1 MQSTR
6 NSYERGATRYRII
19 RTISTA
25 GDRLFSHQGLKWLC
39 RLCLLEYVQI
49 YYVRIPSMYVRI
61 DTTGRSFIYCFPLP
75 AMNFVVFTC
84 TYYPSTSDLRYVQ
97 FLETLQ
103 AAKKY
108 AVRIVVVDGSP
119 DGVHKALKEGYDGRN
134 GAVIVRQT
142 YQGGKG
148 AALREAADVAA
159 AGGRGA
165 FEAGAETLLCWQEA
179 EKTNQLSHWR
189 KVMVALAAATDDGAD
204 VVVPRRT
211 QQCFM
216 DSYPIEQ
223 YHSET
228 YGNLY
233 LDTVMKDAIRGSD
246 NDDMQ
251 LPIANTST
259 PRGISLIDW
268 HFGPFAFRA
277 KHIKLWSTYKGN
289 SYDAQLVPIVHA
301 IRRGLR
307 VVSVDVD
314 FVLDGRMR
322 EQEENNVDFI
332 EKRLNQLNDLDP
344 KVKASW
350 TDDLY
355 SIE

>member
-1 MQSTR
+1 
-6 NSYERGATRYRII
+6 
-19 RTISTA
+19 
-25 GDRLFSHQGLKWLC
+25 
-39 RLCLLEYVQI
+39 
-49 YYVRIPSMYVRI
+49 
-61 DTTGRSFIYCFPLP
+61 
-75 AMNFVVFTC
+75 MNFVVFTC

-103 AAKKY
+103 AAKKH

-119 DGVHKALKEGYDGRN
+119 DDVHKALKEGYDGRD

-159 AGGRGA
+159 AGGQGA
-165 FEAGAETLLCWQEA
+165 FEVGSETLLCWQEA
-179 EKTNQLSHWR
+179 EKTNQISHWR
-189 KVMVALAAATDDGAD
+189 NVLDALAAEYE

-211 QQCFM
+211 QKCFM

-233 LDTVMKDAIRGSD
+233 LNTVMKDAIRGSD
-246 NDDMQ
+246 NDDMKV
-251 LPIANTST
+251 PVANSPT
-259 PRGISLIDW
+259 PRGMSLIDW

-289 SYDAQLVPIVHA
+289 SYDTQLVPIVHA

-314 FVLDGRMR
+314 FVLDERMR

>member
-1 MQSTR
+1 
-6 NSYERGATRYRII
+6 
-19 RTISTA
+19 
-25 GDRLFSHQGLKWLC
+25 
-39 RLCLLEYVQI
+39 
-49 YYVRIPSMYVRI
+49 
-61 DTTGRSFIYCFPLP
+61 
-75 AMNFVVFTC
+75 MNFVVFTC

-103 AAKKY
+103 AAKKH

-119 DGVHKALKEGYDGRN
+119 DNVHKALKEAYDGRN
-134 GAVIVRQT
+134 GTVIVRQT

-159 AGGRGA
+159 AGGQGA
-165 FEAGAETLLCWQEA
+165 FEVGSETLLCWQEA
-179 EKTNQLSHWR
+179 EKTNQISHWR
-189 KVMVALAAATDDGAD
+189 NVLDTLAAEYE

-251 LPIANTST
+251 LPIANTPT

-289 SYDAQLVPIVHA
+289 SYEAQLVPIVHA

-307 VVSVDVD
+307 VVSIDVD
-314 FVLDGRMR
+314 FVLDERMR

-350 TDDLY
+350 TDDLN

>member
-1 MQSTR
+1 MPPT
-6 NSYERGATRYRII
+6 
-19 RTISTA
+19 
-25 GDRLFSHQGLKWLC
+25 
-39 RLCLLEYVQI
+39 
-49 YYVRIPSMYVRI
+49 
-61 DTTGRSFIYCFPLP
+61 PL
-75 AMNFVVFTC
+75 VVFTC

-119 DGVHKALKEGYDGRN
+119 DDVHQALRQAMTWLRRDW
-134 GAVIVRQT
+134 AVIVRQT

-148 AALREAADVAA
+148 AALREAADIAA

-165 FEAGAETLLCWQEA
+165 FGVGDETLLCWQEA
-179 EKTNQLSHWR
+179 EKTDQIRHWR
-189 KVMVALAAATDDGAD
+189 HVLNSLAAVHD
-204 VVVPRRT
+204 VVVPRREKRY
-211 QQCFM
+211 FM
-216 DSYPIEQ
+216 DTYPIEQ

-233 LDTVMKDAIRGSD
+233 LDTVMKDAIQRSD
-246 NDDMQ
+246 NDGMK
-251 LPIANTST
+251 LPMVNGPT
-259 PRGISLIDW
+259 PRGMSLIDW

-277 KHIKLWSTYKGN
+277 KHLKLWSKYKGN

-301 IRRGLR
+301 IRRGLC
-307 VVSVDVD
+307 VMSVDVD
-314 FVLDGRMR
+314 FVLDERMR

>member
-1 MQSTR
+1 MPPT
-6 NSYERGATRYRII
+6 
-19 RTISTA
+19 
-25 GDRLFSHQGLKWLC
+25 
-39 RLCLLEYVQI
+39 
-49 YYVRIPSMYVRI
+49 P
-61 DTTGRSFIYCFPLP
+61 
-75 AMNFVVFTC
+75 MNFVVFTC

-103 AAKKY
+103 AAKKN
-108 AVRIVVVDGSP
+108 AVQIVVVDGSP
-119 DGVHKALKEGYDGRN
+119 DGVHKSLKEACDGPCD

-165 FEAGAETLLCWQEA
+165 FEIGSETLLCWQEA
-179 EKTNQLSHWR
+179 EKTNQISHWR
-189 KVMVALAAATDDGAD
+189 NVLDALAEATGDGAD

-233 LDTVMKDAIRGSD
+233 LDTVMKDAIQGSD
-246 NDDMQ
+246 NDDMK
-251 LPIANTST
+251 LPVANVPT

-277 KHIKLWSTYKGN
+277 KHIKLWSTYTGN

-314 FVLDGRMR
+314 FVLDERMR